1 MNHNWRIL
9 VECWTKL
16 SKRSKRENTSSWT
29 METTACANFN
39 DTIESIT
46 GDAYLRPTTPPLEL
60 GFRWCVLVA
69 GLIGLLANALVV
81 FALSSKA
88 LQKRTSNVLI
98 RSQVFF
104 DLLVCACL
112 MLSYGYRV
120 WFNTIPLGSNSLG
133 NFICIAVSGNG
144 LLAVAMSTSLANL
157 GIIAFERYAK
167 IVHSVKH
174 RNYFKRYLFSLMKI
188 YNKQSYN

>member
-1 MNHNWRIL
+1 MNRNWRTL
-9 VECWTKL
+9 VECWTEL
-16 SKRSKRENTSSWT
+16 SKRSQRESTSSWT
-29 METTACANFN
+29 METTVSFNFN
-39 DTIESIT
+39 DTMNSIT
-46 GDAYLRPTTPPLEL
+46 GKAYLRPTTQPLEL
-60 GFRWCVLVA
+60 GFRWCVFVA

-81 FALSSKA
+81 VALSSKT

-120 WFNTIPLGSNSLG
+120 WFDTIPLSSNSLG
-133 NFICIAVSGNG
+133 NFICIVVDGNG

-174 RNYFKRYLFSLMKI
+174 RNYFKR
-188 YNKQSYN
+188 